1 MGGIGVRKF
10 LPRRKRV
17 MYKTHHK
24 EMSAKTGRTTG
35 AVLAIVA
42 GVAGAVTVAISLA
55 EASRSWA
62 GKIGVV
68 GVGAEV
74 IAVSGVVS
82 VKSQGLGSGGCAV
95 TVAVLAESNDVST
108 TERGKRS
115 CWSKFG
121 VVGVGLVIDKLDSIK
136 CWRSQKEN
144 L

>member
-1 MGGIGVRKF
+1 M
-10 LPRRKRV
+10 
-17 MYKTHHK
+17 
-24 EMSAKTGRTTG
+24 
-35 AVLAIVA
+35 LAIVA
-42 GVAGAVTVAISLA
+42 GVVGVKVTDVAVALAVGTISLA
-55 EASRSWA
+55 GASRTWA

-121 VVGVGLVIDKLDSIK
+121 VVGVGLVIDKLNSIN